1 MRAFE
6 ARQSREPARPRAGEI
21 ADFGVGVILSL
32 VELLLTLQFSTHE
45 AVLLSA
51 LSDRLSRWE
60 VVTRRNPPRRARIS
74 SPRRRRALRVR
85 DASARKSS
93 GRFILHDNLR
103 RRWRQLSPRPA
114 PALVRI
120 GALSERRRVDA
131 GGSGS
136 AVSSPT
142 APAFDPRADPIA
154 SSFRRLAAGE
164 QRQSDEHPMQ
174 GVHADVPVHDD
185 RGEAQGALR
194 QQAPQ
199 ERLLPV
205 LPPPQGVMWADHSAF
220 GVCDESDGRLRPS
233 AAARVPRRRRRSS
246 RERFH
251 RDTSGE
257 TATMNEVYVK
267 R

>member
-1 MRAFE
+1 MSNSLYPTVFPPE
-6 ARQSREPARPRAGEI
+6 AA
-21 ADFGVGVILSL
+21 
-32 VELLLTLQFSTHE
+32 
-45 AVLLSA
+45 LLSA

-74 SPRRRRALRVR
+74 SPRRRRPLRVR

-114 PALVRI
+114 PALVWI
-120 GALSERRRVDA
+120 GALSERRRVGA

-142 APAFDPRADPIA
+142 APAFDSRADPIA

-164 QRQSDEHPMQ
+164 QRQGDEHPMQ

-205 LPPPQGVMWADHSAF
+205 LPPPQGVIWADHSAF
-220 GVCDESDGRLRPS
+220 GVCDESDGKETVRRGES
-233 AAARVPRRRRRSS
+233 TATSSTFVPRTVS
-246 RERFH
+246 
-251 RDTSGE
+251 
-257 TATMNEVYVK
+257 
-267 R
+267 